1 MKKLI
6 ILALCISPAHS
17 AVLWT
22 DNFEGYNLAG
32 PADNLETQSA
42 GSWLTDPQ
50 NTAAIAVIANS
61 GLPTSFGGKS
71 LAVGGIDPGGA
82 TTTLGVAYALSPVEA
97 GFDPETSA
105 PFTELSFSA
114 DFILNSG
121 TGGSL
126 VDDFRLSFA
135 DLKGTELAAL
145 LFTQALDGAGAPL
158 PGYAT
163 IVRGNVKQAYNTQVL
178 IALNSGFRINLVM
191 SPLLNKWSGSI
202 NELNIGPFSMFAN
215 VDLTQNAGPPVPEA
229 TIGSFAIDWMKKD
242 GADEWGSNYLIAD
255 NFILQSQTPVP
266 EPSVP
271 LMISVF
277 TLGAF
282 LRRRR

>member
-42 GSWLTDPQ
+42 GSWLTDPEK
-50 NTAAIAVIANS
+50 TAAIAVIANS

-97 GFDPETSA
+97 GFDPATSA
-105 PFTELSFSA
+105 SFTELSFSA
-114 DFILNSG
+114 DFILNTG

-135 DLKGTELAAL
+135 DLQGTELAAL
-145 LFTQALDGAGAPL
+145 LFTRALDGAGVPL

-163 IVRGNVKQAYNTQVL
+163 IVRSNVKQAYNTQVL

-202 NELNIGPFSMFAN
+202 NELNSGPFSMFSN
-215 VDLTQNAGPPVPEA
+215 VDLTQNAGPPVPGA
-229 TIGSFAIDWMKKD
+229 TIGSFAIDWMKN
-242 GADEWGSNYLIAD
+242 GSNWGSNYLIAD

>member
-22 DNFEGYNLAG
+22 DNFEGYNLVG

-50 NTAAIAVIANS
+50 NTTAIAVIANS

-82 TTTLGVAYALSPVEA
+82 TTTLGVAYALSPEA
-97 GFDPETSA
+97 TGFNPTASA

-121 TGGSL
+121 AGGSL
-126 VDDFRLSFA
+126 VDDFRLSFE

-145 LFTQALDGAGAPL
+145 LFTQALDGAGAPV

-163 IVRGNVKQAYNTQVL
+163 IVRSNVKQAYNTQVL

-202 NELNIGPFSMFAN
+202 NELNSGPFSMFAN
-215 VDLTQNAGPPVPEA
+215 VDLTQNEGPPVPEA
-229 TIGSFAIDWMKKD
+229 TIGSFAIDWMKN
-242 GADEWGSNYLIAD
+242 GSNWGSNYLIAD

>member
-32 PADNLETQSA
+32 PADLETQSA
-42 GSWLTDPQ
+42 GSWLTDPA
-50 NTAAIAVIANS
+50 NTAAIGVIANS

-82 TTTLGVAYALSPVEA
+82 TTTLGVAYALSPVQA
-97 GFDPETSA
+97 GFDPVTSA

-121 TGGSL
+121 AGGSL

-135 DLKGTELAAL
+135 DLQGTELATL
-145 LFTQALDGAGAPL
+145 LFTQALDGAGAAV

-163 IVRGNVKQAYNTQVL
+163 IVRSNTKQAYNTQVL
-178 IALNSGFRINLVM
+178 IALNSGFRVNLVM

-202 NELNIGPFSMFAN
+202 NDLNNGPFSMFSN
-215 VDLTQNAGPPVPEA
+215 VDLTQNEGPPAPEA
-229 TIGSFAIDWMKKD
+229 TIGSFAIDWMKN
-242 GADEWGSNYLIAD
+242 GSNWGSNYLIAD